1 MGKEENSMTEEWR
14 DIPEYDGRYQI
25 SNYGRVRSIPYVR
38 YQQSKH
44 PGVMMYKHHPG
55 KIMTPTG
62 NGNGYLIIGLRNG
75 KHRKN
80 YYIHRLVAEAFIP
93 NPDGLKEVNHIDYN
107 KGNNIVTNLE
117 WVSRKEN
124 LDWSHGRGW
133 HTRSEQSTARLTNI
147 GMRYISI
154 RNGKYRVSIHNKRL
168 GYQFDKCYITLE
180 EAIAAKEQFIHGKE
194 YFAAR

>member
-1 MGKEENSMTEEWR
+1 MGKEENSMTEDWR
-14 DIPEYDGRYQI
+14 DVPGYDGRYQV
-25 SNYGRVRSIPYVR
+25 SNLGRVRSVPYVR

-62 NGNGYLIIGLRNG
+62 NGSGYLIIGFHNG
-75 KHRKN
+75 KNKKN

-93 NPDGLKEVNHIDYN
+93 NPDNLKEVNHIDYN
-107 KGNNIVTNLE
+107 KSNNIVTNLE
-117 WVSRKEN
+117 WASRKEN
-124 LDWSHGRGW
+124 LEWSHSRCL
-133 HTRSEQSTARLTNI
+133 HPRSKQSTARLTNI

-168 GYQFDKCYITLE
+168 GYQIDKCFETLE
-180 EAIAAKEQFIHGKE
+180 EAIAARERFIYGKE
-194 YFAAR
+194 YFAAG